1 MNDRLAA
8 LAVEADA
15 LAEADPPSYD
25 SAHRPA
31 PAVEEL
37 RLLWRHRELVIQLIR
52 RDVVA
57 RYKRSV
63 LGVLWTVLN
72 PLGTMVILAVVFS
85 NAFAMGRTYAAYVLT
100 GLLAWNFFAQT
111 TLAAMRQL
119 SAGGSLLRRIYL
131 PRTVFAVA
139 ATGAGLVNLLL
150 SMIPLAGIMLVTG
163 VHLRPAALIL
173 PLAILTLAAFT
184 LGVGLAL
191 SVAAVY
197 FRDAAELYAVV
208 LPAFLYLTP
217 IIYPIAILPARARP
231 VLVAANPLYHLVSFF
246 RTPLFDG
253 RLPEAGSILVALGVA
268 LLALAL
274 GWSAF
279 TARAHELASRV

>member
-72 PLGTMVILAVVFS
+72 PLGTITWERRNPVRPSASRLITTPETIWLIWNVTVS
-85 NAFAMGRTYAAYVLT
+85 AYVP
-100 GLLAWNFFAQT
+100 
-111 TLAAMRQL
+111 
-119 SAGGSLLRRIYL
+119 SD
-131 PRTVFAVA
+131 VA
-139 ATGAGLVNLLL
+139 
-150 SMIPLAGIMLVTG
+150 
-163 VHLRPAALIL
+163 
-173 PLAILTLAAFT
+173 
-184 LGVGLAL
+184 
-191 SVAAVY
+191 
-197 FRDAAELYAVV
+197 
-208 LPAFLYLTP
+208 
-217 IIYPIAILPARARP
+217 
-231 VLVAANPLYHLVSFF
+231 
-246 RTPLFDG
+246 
-253 RLPEAGSILVALGVA
+253 
-268 LLALAL
+268 
-274 GWSAF
+274 
-279 TARAHELASRV
+279 